1 MEKGEEDFGKIS
13 KAIQKE
19 MARFEVR
26 NKKSLEMESDTLKK
40 SVQFPG
46 VTFNCWELNVIS
58 FVAMLT
64 K

>member
-40 SVQFPG
+40 ISSVPKC
-46 VTFNCWELNVIS
+46 NL
-58 FVAMLT
+58 
-64 K
+64 

>member
-46 VTFNCWELNVIS
+46 VTFNCWS
-58 FVAMLT
+58 
-64 K
+64 